1 MSDLSNIQGEK
12 LFDLFN
18 YLVEKRVII
27 AMHIV
32 DSDFERLT
40 CVTGVRQEPDGPW
53 LQIDLPEGFQAAAVR
68 RNELQLKFNFNGPDQ
83 LEYIFTTR
91 GGVYRGRELHV
102 PFPEHVERLQR
113 RKNFRMPT
121 PTSTKMMFRTERG
134 HAILGVINISL
145 GGIFGALIKH
155 NCRDLKGSLLAMGQD
170 IHNAGI
176 IVPPDNE
183 REEQIIIV
191 KKMEVRRIEHDP
203 DRHIY
208 RYAFEFKDILTA
220 ETKKLTQA
228 IYYFQ
233 RVFLQR
239 R

>member
-1 MSDLSNIQGEK
+1 MNDLSNVQGQK

-27 AMHIV
+27 AMRIV
-32 DSDFERLT
+32 DADFERLT

-53 LQIDLPEGFQAAAVR
+53 LQIDLPDGFQAVAAR
-68 RNELQLKFNFNGPDQ
+68 RDVLHLHFNFNGPDQ
-83 LEYIFTTR
+83 LEYIFATR
-91 GGVYRGRELHV
+91 GGLYKGRELHV

-121 PTSTKMMFRTERG
+121 PVDTKMMFRTERG

-155 NCRDLKGSLLAMGQD
+155 NCRDLKGSLLAMGQNV
-170 IHNAGI
+170 HNAGI
-176 IVPPDNE
+176 IVPPDSE
-183 REEQIIIV
+183 HKEQIIII
-191 KKMEVRRIEHDP
+191 KKMEVRRIEHDQ

-208 RYAFEFKDILTA
+208 RYAFEFKDILTN

-233 RVFLQR
+233 RQFLQR